1 MNNQFC
7 SRTLVLLLSVFFLST
22 ANLAAQEIPEYKIT
36 GQVNDEVGQP
46 ATAIRVCAQAFDLSA
61 AKEIFCVRSDGAGN
75 FVIRPNR
82 AAHYKIF
89 ADNLSGGYYPY
100 YPHNPFFK
108 YPAQSL
114 PEVVLDDLRTSALAF
129 VSLPPKNGEL
139 VGKVIDA
146 GTGQPIENVGLSVC
160 QAANRNICWGT
171 HAKNATGEF
180 KLFAAHVPFT
190 FQLHAKGYET
200 WSGVYGSDINQFFSI
215 PSGSKMEV
223 LVLLKRLPEFI
234 NRPLSE
240 AEKQPGI
247 NLPAPLQ
254 TGPDDNAE
262 LDVYP
267 RKTLLK
273 WQPVDGAASYRI
285 EIDYCQG
292 PSKGQHSCIDPQ
304 PHYIP
309 GSDSPNIKSTSY
321 EFEFVGAQPGRWR
334 VWAID
339 KKGQESFKSPWRT
352 FFYLH

>member
-1 MNNQFC
+1 MKDRLRL
-7 SRTLVLLLSVFFLST
+7 RTLVLMLSVFLLST
-22 ANLAAQEIPEYKIT
+22 ANPASQTVPVYKIT
-36 GQVNDEVGQP
+36 GQVNDEFGQP
-46 ATAIRVCAQAFDLSA
+46 LAGVRLCAQAGDFYS
-61 AKEIFCVRSDGAGN
+61 AKEAFCALSNAEGN
-75 FVIRPNR
+75 FVISPAKPGR
-82 AAHYKIF
+82 YKIF
-89 ADNLSGGYYPY
+89 ADRLSGGYYPQ
-100 YPHNPFFK
+100 NPFFK
-108 YPAQSL
+108 YPAESI
-114 PEVVLDDLRTSALAF
+114 PEVVLDDARSTAIAF
-129 VSLPPKNGEL
+129 VRLPPKNGEL
-139 VGKVIDA
+139 VGKAIDA
-146 GTGQPIENVGLSVC
+146 GTGRPVESVRLNVC
-160 QAANRNICWGT
+160 QAAHRKMCW
-171 HAKNATGEF
+171 AKYAKGLTGEF

-190 FQLHAKGYET
+190 FQLFAEGYET

-223 LVLLKRLPEFI
+223 LVLLKRLQESI

-247 NLPAPLQ
+247 NLPAPVQ

-273 WQPVDGAASYRI
+273 WQPVEGAASYRI

-292 PSKGQHSCIDPQ
+292 PAKGQHSCIDPQ
-304 PHYIP
+304 PHYIA
-309 GSDSPNIKSTSY
+309 GSNAIDSNTTSY
-321 EFEFVGAQPGRWR
+321 EFNFVGAQPGRWR